1 MKTSPPRR
9 RILAALAA
17 LAGGNPWARAQ
28 TPPPAQAGTHFPA
41 QAGTHIPA
49 QAGTL
54 SPAPAGRAAHDA
66 APTRPVESR
75 PPGPAQPRLYLAGD
89 STMADR
95 DPASDPVEFGWG
107 TALRRRLRQPERL
120 HNHAAN
126 GRSTLRFRNEGRW
139 QALLDAVHPGDW
151 VLIQFGH
158 NDSHRAD
165 PARYAEADTDFRA
178 NLQRFVAELRERG
191 ALPLLATPL
200 ARRRFDGHGHAAPS
214 HGRYASVV
222 REVAAQAGVPLLDLE
237 ARSFE
242 LLQALGPEASRGLF
256 VHLAPGEH
264 PRWPDGK
271 RDDTHF
277 SAVGAE
283 AMCALAEAELRRLGL
298 PPAGW
303 LLPEPAAPTP
313 LHPAAIVHAGWA
325 RARGGRGGRIVRV
338 TTLALEG
345 PGSLREALDASG
357 PRIVVFEVGG
367 VIDLAG
373 ATLRLR
379 QPRITLAGQ
388 TAPSPG
394 VTLVRGELVIATHD
408 VIVQHLSFRPGEYGR
423 PKRSG
428 GDHDGISTA
437 GGARDV
443 IVDHCSF
450 SWATDENL
458 SASGPRFDGATPDDW
473 RRAPSHRI
481 TFSHNLLAEC
491 LGHSVHAKGEHSKGT
506 LLHDNAQALLLHANV
521 YLSNRE
527 RNALFKGGTQGAMVN
542 NLIVN
547 PGRMA
552 VHYNLWPD
560 EWGPQPAQLGR
571 VTLLGNQLRAGPSS
585 ADGLALFTVKG
596 QGEVLLWA
604 QDNPA
609 LGRDGSALPQVA
621 ERGDRP
627 GLVRPAP
634 GAALPPGLRPLPSA
648 ALLPRLLD
656 CVGARAWDR
665 DAIDRRLL
673 ADAAAGRRGIPDS
686 EDEREGLP
694 TRPATRR
701 PFVEADWNLA
711 DMSPAAGWD
720 GLWAA
725 RPGKA

>member
-9 RILAALAA
+9 RLLAALAA
-17 LAGGNPWARAQ
+17 LAGPGRWARAQ
-28 TPPPAQAGTHFPA
+28 GAASAVPSPGSAA
-41 QAGTHIPA
+41 
-49 QAGTL
+49 
-54 SPAPAGRAAHDA
+54 PAPGPVAPA
-66 APTRPVESR
+66 APAATAASVAALP
-75 PPGPAQPRLYLAGD
+75 QLLLAGD

-95 DPASDPVEFGWG
+95 DPASDPVEHGWG
-107 TALRRRLRQPERL
+107 MALRRRLRQPQRL

-139 QALLDAVHPGDW
+139 QALLDAARPGDW

-158 NDSHRAD
+158 NDSHRDD

-178 NLQRFVAELRERG
+178 NLLRYVAEVRARG

-200 ARRRFDGHGHAAPS
+200 ARRRFDGHGHAVPS
-214 HGRYASVV
+214 HGRYAIVT

-264 PRWPDGK
+264 PRWPEGK

-277 SAVGAE
+277 SAVGA
-283 AMCALAEAELRRLGL
+283 AQMCALAEAELRRLAL
-298 PPAGW
+298 PLADW
-303 LLPEPAAPTP
+303 LLPEDAAPTP
-313 LHPAAIVHAGWA
+313 LHPAALVHPGWA
-325 RARGGRGGRIVRV
+325 RARGGRGGRFVRV
-338 TTLALEG
+338 TTLAAQG
-345 PGSLREALDASG
+345 PGSLREALDSPG

-373 ATLRLR
+373 ATLKLN
-379 QPRITLAGQ
+379 QPFVTLAGQ

-394 VTLVRGELVIATHD
+394 ITLVRGELVIATHD
-408 VIVQHLSFRPGEYGR
+408 VIVQHLGFRPGEYGR
-423 PKRSG
+423 PKRGG

-473 RRAPSHRI
+473 RRATSHRI

-571 VTLLGNQLRAGPSS
+571 VTLLGNRLQAGPSS
-585 ADGLALFTVKG
+585 AADLALFTVRG
-596 QGEVLLWA
+596 AGELLLWA

-609 LGRDGSALPQVA
+609 RGRDGAALPPVA

-627 GLVRPAP
+627 GLVRGSP
-634 GAALPPGLRPLPSA
+634 GPALPPGLRPLPA
-648 ALLPRLLD
+648 ADLLPRLLD
-656 CVGARAWDR
+656 CVGARPWDR

-673 ADAAAGRRGIPDS
+673 ADAAAGRGGIPDS
-686 EDEREGLP
+686 EEEREGLP
-694 TRPATRR
+694 QRPATRR
-701 PFVEADWNLA
+701 TFVEADWNLA

-720 GLWAA
+720 SLWAA
-725 RPGKA
+725 PARRG